1 MTKET
6 KTDFFYLKG
15 YCEMILN
22 RLGIHPDHLKTEETD
37 KDIFKEGLIYKMG
50 DKPIVSM
57 GILSKLPLKKTD
69 VNQEVYYAE
78 FSWENILKALK
89 NHKIAFVP
97 MPKFPSV
104 KRDLALLLDK
114 QVSFKE
120 VKELALRTEKSLLKS
135 VTLFDVYEGEKL
147 GNGKKSYAVS
157 FTLLD
162 EEKTLTDKQIDKI
175 MNKLIG
181 AYKHQFNAE
190 IR

>member
-1 MTKET
+1 
-6 KTDFFYLKG
+6 
-15 YCEMILN
+15 
-22 RLGIHPDHLKTEETD
+22 
-37 KDIFKEGLIYKMG
+37 
-50 DKPIVSM
+50 
-57 GILSKLPLKKTD
+57 
-69 VNQEVYYAE
+69 
-78 FSWENILKALK
+78 
-89 NHKIAFVP
+89 